1 MALLL
6 SILILTGY
14 FYLIFSYTREI
25 FNEIFTLKI
34 IYSIL
39 YLIIIIIPGLLLVLT
54 LSQEKFIYYWDYSGY
69 WVRSIN
75 FTKIFFESPFFALEE
90 VYNTIRHNEY
100 NFLSNLF
107 ISPINKLFGLSFKWY
122 VFSIYLVFLL
132 PLALLI
138 SNLILLSIDNFKNK
152 ILKLALPVICIL
164 FTPFLIPIR
173 FGFIDIIGL
182 IFIFLILNIIV
193 KKEFLRNLDFKSSIL
208 IGVLLLIL
216 VFSRRWYSF
225 WVVSFFGGMFITC
238 VIYLLR
244 TKDWKSFKF
253 SIINVFIIGSVTTLL
268 MLCFFYPF
276 FEMSV
281 LKDYNDIYSAYN
293 RSTTLKQFD
302 NFNIYFGYIILI
314 FFLIGGL
321 VQFKKK
327 KRISI
332 FLIVSTLI
340 IIFLFTRINDFGGYQ
355 HYYLVLPIM
364 IIFILRGLVLL
375 PKYRN
380 IPLISILIFLIVN
393 NVYVFY
399 FNNSNNSNTALF
411 SNIDGTKKVRLDFDA
426 IQKMADDI
434 LFLEKNNEKVYII
447 SSSKILNDGIVKNT
461 KLPKQDDIFTNVLKT
476 EHVDKRDKFPND
488 FLEVNYVIVTNPSQY
503 HLKKED
509 QYLIGYFNDA
519 ILNGILKKNFQ
530 KVNEYILDNN
540 VSAFLMKKINPYTLN
555 QLNEMQAF
563 FKQKYP
569 DNPLMYQMQKLENF
583 KYKIESGD
591 NYGKVVF
598 ENDTTIR
605 IQPGAT
611 KESSIYYT
619 LEKKYSSLSFVASF
633 INKEDIIKN
642 CNKEKDGEVEL
653 IIEVDDNLLEKYYV
667 TYKNDIPITVNLK
680 NKNSLNIRVN
690 KGKYKDYCDW
700 FVLNNFNLNKK

>member
-1 MALLL
+1 M
-6 SILILTGY
+6 
-14 FYLIFSYTREI
+14 
-25 FNEIFTLKI
+25 
-34 IYSIL
+34 
-39 YLIIIIIPGLLLVLT
+39 
-54 LSQEKFIYYWDYSGY
+54 
-69 WVRSIN
+69 
-75 FTKIFFESPFFALEE
+75 
-90 VYNTIRHNEY
+90 
-100 NFLSNLF
+100 
-107 ISPINKLFGLSFKWY
+107 
-122 VFSIYLVFLL
+122 
-132 PLALLI
+132 
-138 SNLILLSIDNFKNK
+138 LSIDNFKNK